1 MQQTISQK
9 LQLGLFV
16 ITGLLIFVTT
26 AYYLGNEKDLF
37 NVTLQLSADF
47 NNVNGLQS
55 GNNVRYSGINAGTV
69 REIRIINDSTIRV
82 HMVIGKEI
90 FKHIKKNAIAT
101 ISSDGLVGSMI
112 VNIIPGEENNQLP
125 VSSGDIIRSYS
136 RLSTD
141 NILKTLNLTNENAAL
156 LTADLLRISEDIIS
170 GKGTISLLLNDSSLA
185 NDLKQSILNLQ
196 ITSKGTT
203 QFVYRL
209 DSLLTTLDN
218 QGNIVG
224 VLKDS
229 AMANQI
235 KTIVSHI
242 EKSGNDIHKA
252 VDNLNKTILNIKE
265 GQGAINYLSNDPGLV
280 QQINSTM
287 TNLDSVTNNLTTSAR
302 LLNENLNA
310 LKQNFLFR
318 AYFKK
323 LEKKNELKNE

>member
-1 MQQTISQK
+1 MQQTLSQK

-69 REIRIINDSTIRV
+69 REIRIVNDSTIRV
-82 HMVIGKEI
+82 NMVIGKEI

-125 VSSGDIIRSYS
+125 VSSGDKIRSFS

-141 NILKTLNLTNENAAL
+141 NLLKTFNVTNENAAL
-156 LTADLLRISEDIIS
+156 LTADLLRITEEITA
-170 GKGTISLLLNDSSLA
+170 GKGAISLLINDSTLA
-185 NDLKQSILNLQ
+185 NDLKQTILNLKN
-196 ITSKGTT
+196 TSSGTSLA
-203 QFVYRL
+203 VSRL
-209 DSLLTTLDN
+209 DSLLSSLDN
-218 QGNIVG
+218 KDNIVG

-229 AMANQI
+229 ALANQI
-235 KTIVSHI
+235 KTIVTHI
-242 EKSGNDIHKA
+242 EKSGNDINKA
-252 VDNLNKTILNIKE
+252 VGNLNKAILNIKD

-280 QQINSTM
+280 QKINSTM
-287 TNLDSVTNNLTTSAR
+287 TNLDTVTNNLTTSTK

-323 LEKKNELKNE
+323 IEKKNEK

>member
-1 MQQTISQK
+1 MQQTLSQK

-16 ITGLLIFVTT
+16 IMGLVIFVTT
-26 AYYLGNEKDLF
+26 VYYLGNEKDIF
-37 NVTLQLSADF
+37 NVTFQLSTDF

-82 HMVIGKEI
+82 NMVIEKEV
-90 FKHIKKNAIAT
+90 FKHIKKDAIAT

-125 VSSGDIIRSYS
+125 VSSGDKIRSFS

-141 NILKTLNLTNENAAL
+141 NLLKTFNVTNENAAL
-156 LTADLLRISEDIIS
+156 LTADLLRITEEITA
-170 GKGTISLLLNDSSLA
+170 GKGAISLLINDPSLA
-185 NDLKQSILNLQ
+185 NDLKQTILNLK
-196 ITSKGTT
+196 ITSRGTSLA
-203 QFVYRL
+203 VSRL
-209 DSLLTTLDN
+209 DSLLASLNNDDN
-218 QGNIVG
+218 FVG

-229 AMANQI
+229 ALANQI
-235 KTIVSHI
+235 KSIVTHI

-280 QQINSTM
+280 QKINSTM
-287 TNLDSVTNNLTTSAR
+287 TNLDTVTNNLTTSTK

-323 LEKKNELKNE
+323 LEKKMKNEKK